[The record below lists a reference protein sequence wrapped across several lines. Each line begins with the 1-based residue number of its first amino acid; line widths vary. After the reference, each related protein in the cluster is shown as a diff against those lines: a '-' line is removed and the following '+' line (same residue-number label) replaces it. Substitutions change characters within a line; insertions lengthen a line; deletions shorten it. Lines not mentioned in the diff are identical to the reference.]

1 MLFFKGGIQR
11 FADME
16 AIIKDNDACCKAVV
30 NFWQIIKSTTRITLK
45 NSLSSFQPPINILVP
60 QIFRISS
67 FNATITYFVLSTYRI
82 IIMYYTALRFIIL
95 CISSYLEFAYI

>member
-1 MLFFKGGIQR
+1 
-11 FADME
+11 
-16 AIIKDNDACCKAVV
+16 
-30 NFWQIIKSTTRITLK
+30 
-45 NSLSSFQPPINILVP
+45 LVP